1 VASRRER
8 FGTCVQRSRDHRE
21 FQMPGVTS
29 GAGFASALTRPS
41 VSFLAAGSGSN
52 TASDGKLLLH
62 MGSVKPQTL
71 YIVLFFQMCCRALK
85 LLIFPCLTGKSPAP
99 RRFLSWFPQGY
110 VRTIGIHAADNCTS
124 QLLVGWMESGDPG
137 ERNFTQDA
145 FDSTR
150 RKRTNQCRILVQ
162 SCGFVWKARKN
173 ELSGM
178 VCAVVWRSP
187 PGPKRPA
194 AEKINK
200 NLSECELRHVLG

>member
-41 VSFLAAGSGSN
+41 VSFLAAGSASN

-110 VRTIGIHAADNCTS
+110 VRTIGIHAADKCTS
-124 QLLVGWMESGDPG
+124 QLLVWLDGEWRPRRTQLHSRCVRLYAPQTDESMPHSG
-137 ERNFTQDA
+137 A
-145 FDSTR
+145 
-150 RKRTNQCRILVQ
+150 
-162 SCGFVWKARKN
+162 
-173 ELSGM
+173 ELWICVEG
-178 VCAVVWRSP
+178 
-187 PGPKRPA
+187 
-194 AEKINK
+194 AEK
-200 NLSECELRHVLG
+200 